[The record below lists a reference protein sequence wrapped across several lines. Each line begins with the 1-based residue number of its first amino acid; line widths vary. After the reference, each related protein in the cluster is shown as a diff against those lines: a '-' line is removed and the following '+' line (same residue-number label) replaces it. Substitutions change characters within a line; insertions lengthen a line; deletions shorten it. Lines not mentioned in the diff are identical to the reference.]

1 MVTLFIVQIQIWWA
15 FFDMRGGREWNFF
28 SFLYSLAI
36 PVIGYLLCYLVV
48 PALDAETVELQA
60 SYHENRAWFFGLV
73 VLAFAVSFGWDLL
86 GNGVPAD
93 LNTVF
98 RLLFIVLALAAIR
111 VRREWYHVVNAIL
124 GLVLF
129 CAYVFAEFLQLR

>member
-1 MVTLFIVQIQIWWA
+1 MVTLFLVQIQIWWA
-15 FFDMRGGREWNFF
+15 FFEMRADREWNFF

-48 PALDAETVELQA
+48 PALDPDTVEIRA
-60 SYHENRAWFFGLV
+60 NYHENRGWFFGLV

-86 GNGVPAD
+86 GDGIPLN

-98 RLLFIVLALAAIR
+98 RLLFIVLALVATR
-111 VRREWYHVVNAIL
+111 VRREWYHVANAIL

-129 CAYVFAEFLQLR
+129 SAYVFAEFLHLG